1 MGVTLVAR
9 FDRGRLSRWDRHGSA
24 LKAAANAVRPAVVVV
39 SVVYSDALQL
49 SLSRAAQKSHSRDEP
64 LVPQLQRLRWLSLE
78 DSPKRPE

>member
-24 LKAAANAVRPAVVVV
+24 LKAAVNAVRPAAVVV